1 MSQADYYVFHLG
13 KNEYRLK
20 INEMEAKNNVDLVSF

>member
-13 KNEYRLK
+13 TNEYRLK
-20 INEMEAKNNVDLVSF
+20 MKETQAKNNVDLVSY